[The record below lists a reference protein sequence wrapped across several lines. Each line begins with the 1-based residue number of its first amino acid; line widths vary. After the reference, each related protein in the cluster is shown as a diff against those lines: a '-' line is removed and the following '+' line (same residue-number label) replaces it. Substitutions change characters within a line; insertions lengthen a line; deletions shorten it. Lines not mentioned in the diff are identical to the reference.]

1 MSEWMKNLVGFLML
15 ASVTMQLLPNQKY
28 EQYVRL
34 FIGFLLMILVL
45 KPVLQIRS
53 ADVFLEQKIQQFV
66 QEQTALEKKIGMEGL
81 TFREKSPD
89 IYEKETEM
97 VEIPE
102 ISRVEVMVD
111 D

>member
-1 MSEWMKNLVGFLML
+1 MSEWMKNLVGFLLL

-53 ADVFLEQKIQQFV
+53 ADIFLEQKIQKFV

-81 TFREKSPD
+81 TFQEKSPD

>member
-1 MSEWMKNLVGFLML
+1 MSEWMKNLVGFLLL

>member
-1 MSEWMKNLVGFLML
+1 MSEWMKNLVGLL
-15 ASVTMQLLPNQKY
+15 LLVSVTMRLLPNQKY

-34 FIGFLLMILVL
+34 FTGFLLIILVL

-53 ADVFLEQKIQQFV
+53 ADAFLEQKIWQFM
-66 QEQTALEKKIGMEGL
+66 QEQTALEEKIGVEGL
-81 TFREKSPD
+81 AFQEMSSD
-89 IYEKETEM
+89 IYETETEM

-102 ISRVEVMVD
+102 ISKVEVLVD

>member
-1 MSEWMKNLVGFLML
+1 MSEWMKSLVGFLL
-15 ASVTMQLLPNQKY
+15 LVSVTMQLLPNQKY

-66 QEQTALEKKIGMEGL
+66 QEQNELEEEISMEGL
-81 TFREKSPD
+81 EFQEKSVGG
-89 IYEKETEM
+89 YEGLTE
-97 VEIPE
+97 VREIQE
-102 ISRVEVMVD
+102 ITRVEVMVD